1 MSYAMCDIVNTYTSP
16 CPVNAC
22 HVITNYK
29 NNSPI
34 TNFIFILCLF

>member
-1 MSYAMCDIVNTYTSP
+1 MNEYAMCDVVNTYTSP

-29 NNSPI
+29 NNRPI
-34 TNFIFILCLF
+34 TNPM